1 MSEWVPPVVE
11 TLCAQFAT
19 SFDSLVKE
27 KEEKEKEKEK
37 EENKIAS
44 L

>member
-1 MSEWVPPVVE
+1 MSEWVPPVEE

-19 SFDSLVKE
+19 IFDSLEKEKE
-27 KEEKEKEKEK
+27 KEEKEK
-37 EENKIAS
+37 NKIAS

>member
-1 MSEWVPPVVE
+1 MSEWVPPVEE

-19 SFDSLVKE
+19 IFDSLVKE
-27 KEEKEKEKEK
+27 KKEEKEKEKE
-37 EENKIAS
+37 ERDH